1 MLVVV
6 SLLSGKRFPYRDTH
20 SLQAEAKFDG
30 ELLATDP
37 IEHIENP
44 EFGQELAWELDKKAL
59 AQHRLQRASIKLLLY
74 AIDKQTTAKEQV
86 GYVVL
91 DVRSAAQSPAAA
103 VAKPYQLLHSRY
115 SQTRPEM
122 TLAVYTD
129 ESDQQQ
135 QQQQQQQSDQ
145 KQKSTRPMANGNEFA
160 DSYDYDEEE
169 FEEEPVAAAAKG
181 LDHQLNGEAEDRQP
195 DAKDGGDDG
204 KRPTQPEQPHPP
216 AGVSEADMYH
226 AAMELELWKEAAKE
240 AFEAGLKRR
249 EQTLVM
255 AFAREFRRRDAEREA
270 AHKKRSAEYE
280 QLTEKLQAAIADVEE
295 KERRLANGQR
305 DLLQRRDDLQRRHDS
320 RLKELQDASN
330 RMQADCQQRIELER
344 ARCRQ
349 LEEQVAAAKSASHDW
364 ERRWKETEAALKRMR
379 DAECDRPEVKLLHT
393 VTNLQLEKSEL
404 ERRLEQAQRAKQQ
417 YKQQL
422 GRCLKELAASR
433 QREQAAQSAALQR
446 QQTELE
452 HMRLRYL
459 AAEEQDLVRKERG
472 ELKRAKEGL
481 DTLAYG
487 APLGSEQPTGSKSGS
502 EHAARLIEERDTLL
516 RTGVYTHE
524 DDIVRELER
533 RIQAAVE
540 A

>member
-1 MLVVV
+1 
-6 SLLSGKRFPYRDTH
+6 KRFPYRDTH

-91 DVRSAAQSPAAA
+91 DVR
-103 VAKPYQLLHSRY
+103 H
-115 SQTRPEM
+115 
-122 TLAVYTD
+122 
-129 ESDQQQ
+129 QQPRWR
-135 QQQQQQQSDQ
+135 SHI
-145 KQKSTRPMANGNEFA
+145 SFCTA

-379 DAECDRPEVKLLHT
+379 DAECDRPE
-393 VTNLQLEKSEL
+393 LEKSEL